1 MNLQNV
7 NYVRI
12 DENGDMIDAVYV
24 SNENIHYI
32 MKETWD
38 FTEEEVRAKGYAP
51 VYDSI
56 RNYVNGDSHIDIVPG
71 DIIKNADGTFTQE
84 WVENPIDILEKR
96 FRFMER
102 KRLNELLSS
111 DWTQLPDTP
120 LSDADKAAWSTY
132 RQQLRDLPDT
142 IDWDTISHE
151 SEIEWPLIPGVVIP
165 DPGPD
170 PDPGTD
176 LGPDP
181 TIEE

>member
-7 NYVRI
+7 NYIRI
-12 DENGDMIDAVYV
+12 DENGDMVDSTYI

-56 RNYVNGDSHIDIVPG
+56 RDYVNGDTDVDIAPG
-71 DIIKNADGTFTQE
+71 DIIKNEDGTFTQE
-84 WVENPIDILEKR
+84 WIEKSIDILEKR

-102 KRLNELLSS
+102 TRLNLLPAS
-111 DWTQLPDTP
+111 DWTQLPDAP
-120 LSDADKAAWSTY
+120 LSDAEKAEWATY

-170 PDPGTD
+170 PDP
-176 LGPDP
+176 
-181 TIEE
+181 EE